1 MENKPKFTSGPWRKM
16 AWGETISIDGAEIM
30 GLAFLNPRG
39 NHNAG
44 IPSAEDSANAS
55 LISAAPEM
63 YEALRQCEN
72 VIGMARLQGKLSDS
86 GLSPVNNALLAAR
99 AALKKAEGQP

>member
-63 YEALRQCEN
+63 YGVLKEVLDMLESSTPTKKRKEHIHFL
-72 VIGMARLQGKLSDS
+72 VS
-86 GLSPVNNALLAAR
+86 
-99 AALKKAEGQP
+99 AALMKAEGQP